1 MSKIEQNNQDLLSID
16 SFLIDEEEET
26 DNKLVN

>member
-1 MSKIEQNNQDLLSID
+1 MSKIEHNNQDLLSID
-16 SFLIDEEEET
+16 SFSIDEEET